1 MYLPRHFD
9 ESRMALLHE
18 LIVAHPLATL
28 VTLTSHGL
36 EANPIPL
43 HLRLEGGAFGTLVG
57 HVARANPMWTQ
68 FDPSTEA
75 LAVFNGPQAYITPSW
90 YATKRQTG
98 KVVPTW
104 NYVIVQARGPLRI
117 RDDADWVRELLH
129 ELTAHHEA
137 ARPAPWSVD
146 DAPRD
151 YTEALMRAVVGI
163 EIPITR
169 LTGKWKVSQNQPA
182 ANRAGVAAGLDERA
196 APDDIAMAALVRRCG
211 PAEPRN
217 PHD

>member
-1 MYLPRHFD
+1 MYLPRHF
-9 ESRMALLHE
+9 EEARAEVLHE

-43 HLRLEGGAFGTLVG
+43 HLRHEGGAFGTLVG

-68 FDPSTEA
+68 FDPSVEA
-75 LAVFNGPQAYITPSW
+75 LAVFHGPQAYITPSW

-129 ELTAHHEA
+129 ALTARHEA

-151 YTEALMRAVVGI
+151 YTEALMRSVVGI

-182 ANRAGVAAGLDERA
+182 ANRAGVVAGLVDDGTPDA
-196 APDDIAMAALVRRCG
+196 AAMAELVQHHG
-211 PAEPRN
+211 PHVAARPA
-217 PHD
+217 D